1 MRGIELTT
9 LAVKVTNYIDVNPT
23 TMMYTMAISTQQ
35 NPSCSGIVVA
45 AIVYIIVVGFTS
57 M

>member
-23 TMMYTMAISTQQ
+23 TMMYTI
-35 NPSCSGIVVA
+35 A
-45 AIVYIIVVGFTS
+45 AMTIPEHGGFC
-57 M
+57 